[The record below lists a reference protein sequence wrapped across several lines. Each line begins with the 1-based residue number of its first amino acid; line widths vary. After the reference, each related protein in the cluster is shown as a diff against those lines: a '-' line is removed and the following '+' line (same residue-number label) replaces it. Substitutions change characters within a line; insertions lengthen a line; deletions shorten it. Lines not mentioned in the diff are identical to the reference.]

1 MDGSARRTG
10 WWRTIFSSG
19 MPPVTGAAVP
29 RAVTDDSHYLWLL
42 PGDTVLTAPGS
53 DASSVPASRGFV
65 PS

>member
-1 MDGSARRTG
+1 MNGSARG
-10 WWRTIFSSG
+10 MAWWRRILPSG
-19 MPPVTGAAVP
+19 TPPVTGAAV
-29 RAVTDDSHYLWLL
+29 AHSVTDDSHYLWLL